1 MILLDS
7 YPFCCQKIEAKVN
20 EAYLRAFTWQFSGFK
35 RHSFCYAE
43 LWWIGLYE
51 YIHKSLGQN
60 FVKMKWI
67 SSWMWWPQF
76 QQHNNWKNEVSWG
89 VARYQ
94 WQNLILIKKFLSEKS
109 WSAEIYLRNTNYKS
123 IFFIILVLE
132 NVKYSW
138 LKPALILWG
147 VVIHAR
153 QISVEKVERRK
164 ILVKHYSLF
173 CIFVCIFCLS

>member
-1 MILLDS
+1 MMIVLLPNKSTELRFFCMLWLHITCFMILLDS

-76 QQHNNWKNEVSWG
+76 QQHNNRKNEVSWG
-89 VARYQ
+89 VAQYL
-94 WQNLILIKKFLSEKS
+94 WQNSILIKKFLSEKS
-109 WSAEIYLRNTNYKS
+109 WSAEIYLRHTNYKS
-123 IFFIILVLE
+123 TILTIIVLE
-132 NVKYSW
+132 NIY
-138 LKPALILWG
+138 
-147 VVIHAR
+147 
-153 QISVEKVERRK
+153 
-164 ILVKHYSLF
+164 
-173 CIFVCIFCLS
+173 

>member
-51 YIHKSLGQN
+51 YIHKSL
-60 FVKMKWI
+60 VHTLT
-67 SSWMWWPQF
+67 SWMWWPQF
-76 QQHNNWKNEVSWG
+76 QQHNNRKNEVSWG
-89 VARYQ
+89 VAQYL
-94 WQNLILIKKFLSEKS
+94 WQNSILKEGFLSEKLMFRDLPLEEYFS
-109 WSAEIYLRNTNYKS
+109 HNFFSFRKYL
-123 IFFIILVLE
+123 I
-132 NVKYSW
+132 KYSW